1 MISVDVLAGSPNAD
15 ANSEDFIFFDFLSF
29 LDSLSLPIVQSPSLC
44 KEEDFVVRL
53 DLKFSRSAGGRGGR
67 YLREDYSRLLFRG

>member
-29 LDSLSLPIVQSPSLC
+29 FDSLSLPMLSVDVP
-44 KEEDFVVRL
+44 F
-53 DLKFSRSAGGRGGR
+53 RGGR
-67 YLREDYSRLLFRG
+67 FCGQAAFEVFAGKDLREDNSRIPFRGKM